1 MKLIKYNSSEITEAL
16 SANFPNEW
24 RKNWSKDHLHTLLIV
39 EKENKFLGRIAV
51 YLNDHYKNIGVAFL
65 GAYECIEDRTVT
77 HLLLSK
83 AIKILDELNI
93 KKVFGPI
100 DGSTWNNYR
109 FKENNNQ
116 HFFMEPNQPNW
127 YPKQW
132 EDFGFKNFQSY
143 QSRILDLPTFKT
155 DHVQGLR
162 EELEEKNITFR
173 KLDLNDLDNELTVLI
188 KFNENAFRNAV
199 LYSPA
204 DKAAFIKN
212 YKTILALA
220 DQDLI
225 LLAEYEKELVGFI
238 FMLPDFNDPQKET
251 CVLKTLA
258 KKKGKRFNKLG
269 WFLSHNAQL
278 IAKNKGYKKVIHA
291 LMVDGNPSIRLS
303 MLEKSKLHGTYK
315 LYSYEIS

>member
-1 MKLIKYNSSEITEAL
+1 MEIIKYNGSAITDDVVNKNSL
-16 SANFPNEW
+16 TW
-24 RKNWSKDHLHTLLIV
+24 RKKWSLEHLHMLLIA
-39 EKENKFLGRIAV
+39 KDGENYLGRIAI
-51 YLNDHYKNIGVAFL
+51 YLNEFYKEERVAFL
-65 GAYECIEDRTVT
+65 GAYECIDDANVSEQ
-77 HLLLSK
+77 LLER
-83 AIKILDELNI
+83 AIFELKKINI
-93 KKVFGPI
+93 KKIFGPI
-100 DGSTWNNYR
+100 DGSTWNSYR
-109 FKENNNQ
+109 FKDNKSEI
-116 HFFMEPNQPNW
+116 FFTEPTQPLW
-127 YPKQW
+127 YPQQW
-132 EDFGFKNFQSY
+132 KKFGFEEFQSY
-143 QSRILDLPTFKT
+143 QSRILDLHTFKT
-155 DHVQGLR
+155 DHIQGLR

-173 KLDLNDLDNELTVLI
+173 KLNLSDLENELAILI
-188 KFNENAFRNAV
+188 NFNENAFRNAV